1 MYKYAYI
8 TTLSKSTEHLCM
20 YAYIACVNTNIYAD
34 AHVCANVHNM
44 ADEPTYHTTNK
55 FIRMYV

>member
-8 TTLSKSTEHLCM
+8 TTLSQSTEHVCMHTLHVLTQTYMQTHM
-20 YAYIACVNTNIYAD
+20 YAQMYITWLMNQ
-34 AHVCANVHNM
+34 
-44 ADEPTYHTTNK
+44 HTTNK